1 MAVGKP
7 FWTHSLLSVVDQVL
21 LSGLNFAVG
30 MCLIRFGSK
39 SDYGLYSQL
48 FAASLF
54 AVGLLEALIGSPLTT
69 LAPHMPGPQQALAIR
84 RLQRWQCLAGAVLGL
99 LFGLIA
105 AWVVWDGVP
114 EVAPAPVG
122 LGFAVFVGMTTA
134 REYRRT
140 VWFIQAD
147 LRSLLLSDGLY
158 VLLALLGGAALALSH
173 QVGAASILGVLSVA
187 QGLALMVGQGPAHAP
202 TDAPSPLWSETLA
215 AVWDKGRWAM
225 PGMVVG
231 WLGNYSFLYLASA
244 MSGVEAA
251 AEVSASR
258 LLLVPV
264 GLMVVAWSRV
274 ARPLAGRL
282 IHARDWRSLN
292 RLSLASLGGIEALSL
307 VYMLMLVL
315 ALPWLQAHVLG
326 AKYQGINTL
335 VMAWGAYFLVSVART
350 IATTWLV
357 SIGAFRQLFVEGS
370 VVVLFMLAVA
380 SMTIPQWG
388 GLGAVLALIAM
399 ESFDFLLLLG
409 LIAYQRRRL
418 SRELPHG

>member
-48 FAASLF
+48 FAAGLF

-69 LAPHMPGPQQALAIR
+69 LAPHMPVSHQALAIR
-84 RLQRWQCLAGAVLGL
+84 RLQRWQGMAGAGLGL
-99 LFGLIA
+99 LFGLVA
-105 AWVVWDGVP
+105 TWVVWDGVP
-114 EVAPAPVG
+114 ELAPGPVG
-122 LGFAVFVGMTTA
+122 LGFAVFVA
-134 REYRRT
+134 VSAVREYRRT

-158 VLLALLGGAALALSH
+158 VVLALMGGGALALSQ
-173 QVGAASILGVLSVA
+173 QVGAATILAVLSGA
-187 QGLALMVGQGPAHAP
+187 QGLALMVGQRPAPVPPDTPAP
-202 TDAPSPLWSETLA
+202 VWRETLA
-215 AVWDKGRWAM
+215 AIWDKGRWAM

-244 MSGVEAA
+244 MSGVEAT

-292 RLSLASLGGIEALSL
+292 RLSLFSLGGIEVFSL
-307 VYMLMLVL
+307 VYMLVLFL

-357 SIGAFRQLFVEGS
+357 SIGAFRQLFIEGCG
-370 VVVLFMLAVA
+370 VVLFMLAVA
-380 SMTIPQWG
+380 SATIPRWG
-388 GLGAVLALIAM
+388 ALGAVMALIAM

-418 SRELPHG
+418 SRELPHA

>member
-30 MCLIRFGSK
+30 MCLIRFGTK

-54 AVGLLEALIGSPLTT
+54 AVGLLEALIGSPLTN
-69 LAPHMPGPQQALAIR
+69 LAPHLPAAQQALAIR
-84 RLQRWQCLAGAVLGL
+84 RLQRWQGLAGAILGVG
-99 LFGLIA
+99 FGVGA
-105 AWVVWDGVP
+105 AWVVWEGVP
-114 EVAPAPVG
+114 EVEALPVG
-122 LGFAVFVGMTTA
+122 LGFAVFVLSTTW

-147 LRSLLLSDGLY
+147 LRSLLRSDGLY
-158 VLLALLGGAALALSH
+158 VLAALLGGAGLAWSH
-173 QVGAASILGVLSVA
+173 QVGAASILVALSLA
-187 QGLALMVGQGPAHAP
+187 QVLALTVGEKP
-202 TDAPSPLWSETLA
+202 A
-215 AVWDKGRWAM
+215 AVPADTPVPERRETFSAIWDKGRWAM
-225 PGMVVG
+225 PGMMVG

-274 ARPLAGRL
+274 ARPMAGRL

-292 RLSLASLGGIEALSL
+292 RLSLASLGGIEALSVL
-307 VYMLMLVL
+307 YMVVLAL

-326 AKYQGINTL
+326 AKYQGIETL
-335 VMAWGAYFLVSVART
+335 VLAWGGYFLVSVART

-357 SIGAFRQLFVEGS
+357 SIGAFRQLFIEGC
-370 VVVLFMLAVA
+370 VVVVFMLGVA
-380 SMTIPQWG
+380 SLTIPRWG
-388 GLGAVLALIAM
+388 ALGAVMALIAM
-399 ESFDFLLLLG
+399 ESFDFVLLLF
-409 LIAYQRRRL
+409 LIAYQRRL
-418 SRELPHG
+418 LAREPAHA